1 MNKNDFKDFQNY
13 LIDKKH
19 FSSNTVNSYERD
31 LRKLF
36 IYLDS
41 NGHDCDDIRSWLT
54 EVCIN
59 NYMEYLRDNNY
70 SAATLARTVS
80 TVHVYSDYLFD
91 KNIIKDKPQIDIKIT
106 KDAEHD
112 LVIFTRDEIA
122 QILDIDTLTLNDF
135 RDKAIFEL

>member
-41 NGHDCDDIRSWLT
+41 NGYDCDDIRSWLT

-59 NYMEYLRDNNY
+59 NYMEYLRDNKY
-70 SAATLARTVS
+70 SAATLV
-80 TVHVYSDYLFD
+80 
-91 KNIIKDKPQIDIKIT
+91 NIFLTKILL
-106 KDAEHD
+106 KINHR
-112 LVIFTRDEIA
+112 L
-122 QILDIDTLTLNDF
+122 ILKLQRMLNM
-135 RDKAIFEL
+135 I